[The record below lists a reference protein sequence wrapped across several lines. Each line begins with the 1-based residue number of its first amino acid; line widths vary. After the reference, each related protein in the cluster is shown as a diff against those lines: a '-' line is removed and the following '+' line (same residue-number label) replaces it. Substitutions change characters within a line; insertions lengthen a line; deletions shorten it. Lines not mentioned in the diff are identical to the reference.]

1 MSGAMTDDRQPVI
14 RIEGLSKSFVLHN
27 QGGVE
32 LPVFRDIDLEVF
44 AGECLALH
52 GPSGTGKSSLIRLI
66 YGNYLCPQGRIL
78 IRHDGR
84 VTDVA
89 RALPHEILDL
99 RRRTMGY
106 VSQFLRVIPRVPALQ
121 VVAEPLRAQGVDAA
135 AAERAAGEMLTR
147 FNIPERLWHL
157 APATFSG
164 GEQQRVNLAR
174 GFIVDYPI
182 LLLDEPTASL
192 DKANR
197 DVVIDVIGQAA
208 ARGAAV
214 VGIFHDAQMRDAV
227 ATRVLDLAP
236 AGAAA

>member
-1 MSGAMTDDRQPVI
+1 MSAPVI
-14 RIEGLSKSFVLHN
+14 RIEGLSKSFILHN

-32 LPVFRDIDLEVF
+32 LPVFRDIALEVF

-78 IRHDGR
+78 VRHDGR
-84 VTDVA
+84 ITDVA

-121 VVAEPLRAQGVDAA
+121 VVAEPLRAQGIDAA
-135 AAERAAGEMLTR
+135 AAEQAAGAMLAR

-174 GFIVDYPI
+174 GFIAESPI

-197 DVVIDVIGQAA
+197 DVVIDVIRQAT

-227 ATRVLDLAP
+227 ATRVLALAP